1 MHFNSDL
8 PSPTTCSPQPQDP
21 APGPESPVSWCQA
34 GESAQEEEG
43 LLEAKPMLGSPET
56 TFLCKEVP
64 EHPLMIKPEPPH
76 LPEVWWRKDRPER
89 GGGLRPLWLSF
100 SLMPSFT

>member
-8 PSPTTCSPQPQDP
+8 PSPSTCSPQPQDP
-21 APGPESPVSWCQA
+21 APGPESSVSWCQA
-34 GESAQEEEG
+34 GESAQEEEW
-43 LLEAKPMLGSPET
+43 LLAT

-76 LPEVWWRKDRPER
+76 LPEVWWRKDRLER
-89 GGGLRPLWLSF
+89 GGSLRPLWLTF